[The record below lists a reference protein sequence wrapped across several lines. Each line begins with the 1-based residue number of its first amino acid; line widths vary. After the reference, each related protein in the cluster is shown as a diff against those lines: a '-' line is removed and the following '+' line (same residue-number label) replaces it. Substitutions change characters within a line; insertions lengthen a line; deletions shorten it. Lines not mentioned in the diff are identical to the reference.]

1 MILRRFAAVLVVLLV
16 WPAGRALAAD
26 EIATLIDDGHYRRAQ
41 ALIDARAAA
50 QPDDATTL
58 YLRARML
65 LIAGDAAAALP
76 LAERAATLAPRN
88 ADHRYLVAQCVG
100 TQAQRSG
107 ALKGLGL
114 AKRFKRE
121 AEAALMLDPRSGE
134 TFEGLI
140 EFYSAAPGIAGGNDK
155 RAVALA
161 ESLVAIDPAR
171 GRLAQ
176 ARLFFRDKKDDRGEA
191 ALRQALAADPNSY
204 RVRMTLARFL
214 ADDTRKKWSEAEDHL
229 KSALTIEPDRA
240 GAYASLAGLYAH
252 LERWED
258 LDRIL
263 AASERALPA
272 NLSPHYQA
280 ARTLLGDDREHPRA
294 ERLLRKYLAQE
305 PEIGA
310 PTPAHAHWRLGLVIE
325 KQGRRPEALAEV
337 QTALRLK
344 PDLDDAKKDLKRL
357 KKG

>member
-1 MILRRFAAVLVVLLV
+1 MILRRFAAVLAVLLA
-16 WPAGRALAAD
+16 WPAGRVLAAD
-26 EIATLIDDGHYRRAQ
+26 EIATLLDDGHYRRAQ
-41 ALIDARAAA
+41 ALIDARAAT

-100 TQAQRSG
+100 TQAQRAG

-121 AEAALMLDPRSGE
+121 AEAARMLDPRSGE
-134 TFEGLI
+134 TYEGLI

-161 ESLVAIDPAR
+161 ETLVVIDPAR

-176 ARLFFRDKKDDRGEA
+176 ARLFFRDKKDERGEA
-191 ALRQALAADPNSY
+191 ALRQAVAADPGSY
-204 RVRMTLARFL
+204 RARMTLARYL
-214 ADDTRKKWSEAEDHL
+214 ADDARKKWDEAEEHL
-229 KSALTIEPDRA
+229 KAALAIEPGRV
-240 GAYASLAGLYAH
+240 GAHASLAGLYTH
-252 LERWED
+252 LQRWED
-258 LDRIL
+258 LDRVL
-263 AASERALPA
+263 AASEAALPA
-272 NLSPHYQA
+272 NLMPHYQA
-280 ARTLLGDDREHPRA
+280 ARTMLGDEREYARA
-294 ERLLRKYLAQE
+294 ESLLRKYLTQE
-305 PEIGA
+305 PEITA
-310 PTPAHAHWRLGLVIE
+310 PTRAHAHWRLGLVME
-325 KQGRRPEALAEV
+325 KLGRRPEALAEV